1 MIKLDNSI
9 MQEVDLQEQKRYWM
23 DFDEGRLAFT
33 MEVDDISLDEL
44 LSDLIMSMEVKK

>member
-9 MQEVDLQEQKRYWM
+9 MQEVDLQEQKDYWN

-44 LSDLIMSMEVKK
+44 LSDLIRMEDGND